1 MAQVSCRQIK
11 DKNIVISLYIKQTK
25 TPELQR
31 TMVVFMFTLFLKIQ
45 SDIRIDVGTVYSS
58 LSVWEQQH
66 TWPSAPPAWNFLLS
80 SHTLLSPIP
89 YCIYFCSHTGL
100 DIGLASRPGCS
111 MVGLRSIEP
120 FHYKLLPWSWLKWHW
135 RADWLQWR
143 SLLINVPFDISAVS
157 MRQWILNSCGTMDDS
172 YRQLALFHAHPHP
185 THSPTV
191 PDA

>member
-66 TWPSAPPAWNFLLS
+66 MWPSAPPAWNFLLS

-120 FHYKLLPWSWLKWHW
+120 FHYKLLPWSWLKRHW

-143 SLLINVPFDISAVS
+143 SLLMCHLIFPPFPWGNEYWIAVAQWTTVIDNWRYS
-157 MRQWILNSCGTMDDS
+157 MHTRI
-172 YRQLALFHAHPHP
+172 PHTP
-185 THSPTV
+185 PTV